1 MRYNYTRIYTMYLV
15 YTATRVPS
23 VQVHDCTSM
32 IACISPEPITIIAY
46 ECYTVV
52 SHDAFKASKFN
63 PVNLESSCS
72 VLVRLVQPVS
82 KGELGYLEKYETR
95 VRLEI
100 GESRIEAGR
109 VGPKRG
115 FWTPRVLRTLK
126 GVKIEILDWRFE
138 IFRIEIQSEM
148 WHHSI

>member
-1 MRYNYTRIYTMYLV
+1 MR
-15 YTATRVPS
+15 
-23 VQVHDCTSM
+23 
-32 IACISPEPITIIAY
+32 
-46 ECYTVV
+46 
-52 SHDAFKASKFN
+52 SKLQSSIQSIL
-63 PVNLESSCS
+63 NLAAPCSSEG
-72 VLVRLVQPVS
+72 LVQPVS